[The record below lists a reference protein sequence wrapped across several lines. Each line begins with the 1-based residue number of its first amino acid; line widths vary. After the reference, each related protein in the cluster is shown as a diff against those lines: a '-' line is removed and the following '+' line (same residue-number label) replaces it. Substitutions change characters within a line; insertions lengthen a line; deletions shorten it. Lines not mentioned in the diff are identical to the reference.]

1 MPGCQK
7 PWSIL
12 TRLYKGPDVT
22 WATWADF
29 GSWPSQPFTQFA
41 ILLFVRPTRRDYRGH
56 FPPPYIY
63 SGCGVTLIFTSHLLV
78 ALSFALMIPPSLL
91 QFAFE
96 LHDLLVDAMEE
107 ECSPIFD
114 IVGDASKVP
123 LLEDSMASSS
133 SGASIGGAASDEA
146 EAEAE
151 DTVVVDPRE
160 SLRSYDF
167 GASSI
172 TVGRIQQLESL

>member
-1 MPGCQK
+1 
-7 PWSIL
+7 
-12 TRLYKGPDVT
+12 
-22 WATWADF
+22 
-29 GSWPSQPFTQFA
+29 
-41 ILLFVRPTRRDYRGH
+41 
-56 FPPPYIY
+56 
-63 SGCGVTLIFTSHLLV
+63 
-78 ALSFALMIPPSLL
+78 MIPPSLL

-107 ECSPIFD
+107 ECSPILD

-146 EAEAE
+146 EAE

-160 SLRSYDF
+160 SLWSYDF

>member
-1 MPGCQK
+1 
-7 PWSIL
+7 
-12 TRLYKGPDVT
+12 
-22 WATWADF
+22 
-29 GSWPSQPFTQFA
+29 
-41 ILLFVRPTRRDYRGH
+41 
-56 FPPPYIY
+56 
-63 SGCGVTLIFTSHLLV
+63 
-78 ALSFALMIPPSLL
+78 MIPPSLL